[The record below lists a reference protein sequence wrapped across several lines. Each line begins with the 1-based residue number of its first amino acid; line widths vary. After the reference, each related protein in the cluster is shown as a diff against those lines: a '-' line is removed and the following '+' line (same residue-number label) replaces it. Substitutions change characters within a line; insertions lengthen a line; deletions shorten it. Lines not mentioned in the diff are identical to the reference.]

1 MGIPIETDIELEE
14 KTIEPKP
21 ELIAGNL
28 NLDNRTEI
36 KVLNKKESFWYSI
49 KKQLKPIFILQ

>member
-21 ELIAGNL
+21 ELLAGNL

-36 KVLNKKESFWYSI
+36 KVLNKKESFGI
-49 KKQLKPIFILQ
+49 Q